1 MTEKTYKK
9 QVDWVLEKTN
19 FRKNGFFV
27 EMGAQ
32 DGIINSNTL
41 LLETEYGWTGI
52 LAEPDRRCRE
62 ILPIN
67 RPGSQIDFD
76 CVWAMTGET
85 KTFYQSNGLDDG
97 RSTIEEYSRIGHA
110 PRIENNW
117 KTYPVQTI
125 SLIDLL
131 QKHNA
136 PRYIDYLSLDTEGSE
151 LEILKAF
158 DFTQYKFGCITIEH
172 NRRSDYSD
180 ALQKLLNSVGYYVP
194 KDSVRI
200 FEWDSGF
207 VPRPTTK

>member
-1 MTEKTYKK
+1 MTEKIYKK

-32 DGIINSNTL
+32 DGITNSNTL
-41 LLETEYGWTGI
+41 LLEKEYGWTGI
-52 LAEPDRRCRE
+52 LAEPDHRHRE
-62 ILPIN
+62 YLQTN
-67 RPGSQIDFD
+67 RPNSRVDFN
-76 CVWAMTGET
+76 CVWSTTGET
-85 KTFYQSNGLDDG
+85 KLFYQSNSLNDG
-97 RSTIEEYSRIGHA
+97 RSTIEEYCRIGNA

-117 KTYPVQTI
+117 LTYPVQTI

-131 QKHNA
+131 QKYNA
-136 PRYIDYLSLDTEGSE
+136 PKYIDYLSLDTEGSE

-172 NRRSDYSD
+172 NQRREYSD
-180 ALQKLLNSVGYYVP
+180 ELQKLLNSVGYYVP
-194 KDSVRI
+194 KDSIRI

-207 VPRPTTK
+207 VPKPESS